1 MTESAKTTSIDDQ
14 KSIQIQPTTL
24 LENIDALVP
33 GLADLTR
40 ENPVM
45 AAKLLS
51 NVFNS
56 FVKSLKES
64 INSDDFLDDVDPK
77 TGVSYKELLEKY
89 LEKALSK
96 GGKDFA
102 NLQTMCSIV
111 PRSHTMP
118 NNALMNI
125 LQSKPAINTGAF
137 DLVVANPRG
146 RCKEITAYTM
156 VTYTDEQESGVSITD
171 AKLSE
176 YERQVS
182 DALVSLW
189 IEATKENLP
198 PIFTTDTIFRAMPG
212 GGDKPSAGQKS
223 AITRTIERLR
233 RIHITVDATDE
244 MRKRGVIK
252 DGEVMRFD
260 DYYLSATRA
269 EYRVKNGGQ
278 VVQAYKINA
287 EPIVLSYCRLTN
299 QLLTV
304 PAKYLSVQKVKRGKT
319 SGELVAMTPDRQAMT
334 GYLLRRIA
342 VMKRDKKNKKSIQ
355 SNTILFDTVFED
367 VGLRAQSRDKA
378 FDNRKFCYE
387 VLDYEIAVGYIKG
400 YQEQRDGRKIIG
412 VQIIL

>member
-89 LEKALSK
+89 LEKALSN

>member
-45 AAKLLS
+45 ASKLLS

-189 IEATKENLP
+189 IEAAKENLP